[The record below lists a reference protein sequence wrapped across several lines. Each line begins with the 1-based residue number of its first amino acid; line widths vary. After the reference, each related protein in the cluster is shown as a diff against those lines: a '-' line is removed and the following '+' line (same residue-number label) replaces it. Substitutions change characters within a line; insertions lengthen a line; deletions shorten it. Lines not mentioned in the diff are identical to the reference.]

1 MKVIYSKRILG
12 PYLMIEPTQCGEN
25 KLLVSLSS
33 VYKEGTISWIN
44 IKSPPTILG
53 VICRGLE
60 NSKRSSSF
68 RVFVCFFFFPCRHVW
83 ASSLQAE
90 LGLSEHSPSCH
101 RRSKGCSEAQRYC
114 CFALNP
120 TFVAILKTLWRY
132 ESSNLFSRRL
142 KGH

>member
-68 RVFVCFFFFPCRHVW
+68 RVFVWLVFFF
-83 ASSLQAE
+83 SLRAR
-90 LGLSEHSPSCH
+90 LGIVTP
-101 RRSKGCSEAQRYC
+101 G
-114 CFALNP
+114 
-120 TFVAILKTLWRY
+120 
-132 ESSNLFSRRL
+132 
-142 KGH
+142 